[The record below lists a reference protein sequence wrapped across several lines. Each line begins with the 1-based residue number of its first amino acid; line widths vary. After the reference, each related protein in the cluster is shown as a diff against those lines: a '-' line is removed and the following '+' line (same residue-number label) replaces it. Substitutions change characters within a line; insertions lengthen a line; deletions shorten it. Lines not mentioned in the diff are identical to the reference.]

1 MGASAAGRS
10 PALIT
15 REEAH
20 RRTLLL
26 AIGTLLLFSVSPLFG
41 HHFAKG
47 LEQGLR
53 GQDHL
58 GALCLIA
65 LHTLLRPVHLLFH
78 ALVIIGV
85 AYAVFDRVRAVLR
98 VRGTL
103 ASLHSTAPV
112 EHDPFWRAANGA
124 GLDPERI
131 RIVRGLPTPAFT
143 AGWFR
148 PRIYAAESLAERLS
162 PEELQALL
170 AHEGAHVARRDPLRL
185 SLLRFLA
192 LTLFWLPAL
201 RRLADDMADEA
212 EIQADDRAAREQ
224 PLALASAILSLAT
237 WRTAGPAWG
246 EGVGFAHR
254 TDLLDRRI
262 RRLAGEEPAPV
273 SRLTRRSVVG
283 AMLALA
289 LVGASGAIMS
299 HPLPVDHLAHPSN
312 HCGHPGES
320 SFGHLFCR
328 WGVPREA
335 GRLCPHAAPV
345 A

>member
-1 MGASAAGRS
+1 MSATAPGRS
-10 PALIT
+10 PALVT

-26 AIGTLLLFSVSPLFG
+26 GIGTLLLFSVSPLFG
-41 HHFAKG
+41 HHFAAG

-78 ALVIIGV
+78 VLLVVGL
-85 AYAVFDRVRAVLR
+85 AYALYDRFRAARRVRA
-98 VRGTL
+98 TL
-103 ASLHSTAPV
+103 ASLHSAAPAEGDAFWTAAAAAKI
-112 EHDPFWRAANGA
+112 DPATVRV
-124 GLDPERI
+124 
-131 RIVRGLPTPAFT
+131 VRGLPNPAFT
-143 AGWFR
+143 AGWLR
-148 PRIYAAESLAERLS
+148 PRVYVAAALADRLS
-162 PEELQALL
+162 ANELQAVL

-185 SLLRFLA
+185 SLLRLLA
-192 LTLFWLPAL
+192 LTLFWLPVL
-201 RRLADDMADEA
+201 RRLADDVADEA

-224 PLALASAILSLAT
+224 PLALASAILSLAS

-246 EGVGFAHR
+246 EGVGFAQR
-254 TDLLDRRI
+254 MNLLDRRI

-299 HPLPVDHLAHPSN
+299 HPLPVDHMAHPSN

-320 SFGHLFCR
+320 PFGHLFCR
-328 WGVPREA
+328 WDVPRQA
-335 GRLCPHAAPV
+335 GRLCPHAPV

>member
-1 MGASAAGRS
+1 MAMVSGRS
-10 PALIT
+10 PGLVT

-41 HHFAKG
+41 HHFAEG

-58 GALCLIA
+58 GAMCLIA

-78 ALVIIGV
+78 VLVIAGL
-85 AYAVFDRVRAVLR
+85 AYALYDRVRALLR
-98 VRGTL
+98 VRRIL
-103 ASLHSTAPV
+103 SSLHTAEPV
-112 EHDPFWRAANGA
+112 AGDPFWSAAKAA
-124 GLDPERI
+124 GLSSHQVRV
-131 RIVRGLPTPAFT
+131 VRGLPNPAFT
-143 AGWFR
+143 VGWFR
-148 PRIYAAESLAERLS
+148 PRVYVAEAVADRLR
-162 PEELQALL
+162 PDELQALL

-201 RRLADDMADEA
+201 RRLADDVTDEA

-224 PLALASAILSLAT
+224 PLALAAAILSLAS

-246 EGVGFAHR
+246 EGVGFAQR

-320 SFGHLFCR
+320 PLGHLFCR
-328 WGVPREA
+328 WDVPREA
-335 GRLCPHAAPV
+335 GRLCPHAPV

>member
-1 MGASAAGRS
+1 MSVAAAGRS
-10 PALIT
+10 PDLIT

-41 HHFAKG
+41 HHFAEG

-58 GALCLIA
+58 GAICLIA

-78 ALVIIGV
+78 VLVVAGL
-85 AYAVFDRVRAVLR
+85 AYALYDRVRALLH
-98 VRGTL
+98 VRRTL
-103 ASLHSTAPV
+103 SSLHSAEPAPG
-112 EHDPFWRAANGA
+112 DPLWSAAKAA
-124 GLDPERI
+124 GLSPHQ
-131 RIVRGLPTPAFT
+131 VRVVRELPNPAFT
-143 AGWFR
+143 VGWFR
-148 PRIYAAESLAERLS
+148 PRVYIAEAVADRLG
-162 PEELQALL
+162 PDELQALL

-201 RRLADDMADEA
+201 RRLADDVADEA

-224 PLALASAILSLAT
+224 PLALASAILALAS
-237 WRTAGPAWG
+237 WRTPGGAWG
-246 EGVGFAHR
+246 EGVGFAQR

-262 RRLAGEEPAPV
+262 RRLAGEEPPPV
-273 SRLTRRSVVG
+273 SRLTRGSVVG

-299 HPLPVDHLAHPSN
+299 HPLPVDHLAHPST

-320 SFGHLFCR
+320 PFGHLFCR
-328 WGVPREA
+328 WDARHEA
-335 GRLCPHAAPV
+335 GRLCPHAPV

>member
-1 MGASAAGRS
+1 MVDLAAGRS

-41 HHFAKG
+41 HHFAEG

-78 ALVIIGV
+78 ALVVVGL
-85 AYAVFDRVRAVLR
+85 AYALYDRVRAVLR

-103 ASLHSTAPV
+103 SSLHSTVPADG
-112 EHDPFWRAANGA
+112 DPFWRAASAA

-143 AGWFR
+143 VGWVR
-148 PRIYAAESLAERLS
+148 PRIYAAESLPDRLS
-162 PEELQALL
+162 ADELQALI

-201 RRLADDMADEA
+201 RRLADDMGDEA

-224 PLALASAILSLAT
+224 PLALASAILALAS
-237 WRTAGPAWG
+237 WHTAGPAWG
-246 EGVGFAHR
+246 EGVGFAQR

-262 RRLAGEEPAPV
+262 RRLAGEEPPPV
-273 SRLTRRSVVG
+273 SRLTRGSVVA

-320 SFGHLFCR
+320 PFGHLFCR
-328 WGVPREA
+328 WDVPREA
-335 GRLCPHAAPV
+335 GRLCPHAAV

>member
-1 MGASAAGRS
+1 MTATPRGRS
-10 PALIT
+10 VALVT

-26 AIGTLLLFSVSPLFG
+26 AVGTLLLFSVSPLFG
-41 HHFAKG
+41 HHFAEG

-78 ALVIIGV
+78 ALVLVGL
-85 AYAVFDRVRAVLR
+85 AYALYDRIRAVLR

-103 ASLHSTAPV
+103 ASLQGSVPT
-112 EHDPFWRAANGA
+112 EGDPFWVAAKDA
-124 GLDPERI
+124 GLDRDRI

-143 AGWFR
+143 VGWLR
-148 PRIYAAESLAERLS
+148 PRIYVAESLAERLS
-162 PEELQALL
+162 PDELQALV

-224 PLALASAILSLAT
+224 PLALASAILALAS
-237 WRTAGPAWG
+237 WRSTGPAWG
-246 EGVGFAHR
+246 EGVGFAQR

-262 RRLAGEEPAPV
+262 RRLAGEEPPPV
-273 SRLTRRSVVG
+273 SRLTRGSVVA

-320 SFGHLFCR
+320 PFGHLFCR

-335 GRLCPHAAPV
+335 GRLCPHAPV
-345 A
+345 V

>member
-1 MGASAAGRS
+1 MSATAPGRS
-10 PALIT
+10 PSLVT

-26 AIGTLLLFSVSPLFG
+26 GIGMLLLFSVSPLFG
-41 HHFAKG
+41 HHFAAG

-78 ALVIIGV
+78 VLMIVGL
-85 AYAVFDRVRAVLR
+85 AYALYDRFRAARRVRA
-98 VRGTL
+98 TL
-103 ASLHSTAPV
+103 ASLHSSAPA
-112 EHDPFWRAANGA
+112 EGDAFWAAAAQAKMDPAAV
-124 GLDPERI
+124 RV
-131 RIVRGLPTPAFT
+131 VRGLPNPAFT

-148 PRIYAAESLAERLS
+148 PRVYVAAALADRLS
-162 PEELQALL
+162 ADELQAVL
-170 AHEGAHVARRDPLRL
+170 AHEGAHVTRRDPLRL

-192 LTLFWLPAL
+192 LTLFWLPVL
-201 RRLADDMADEA
+201 RRLADDVADEA

-224 PLALASAILSLAT
+224 PLALASAILSLAS

-246 EGVGFAHR
+246 EGVGFAQR
-254 TDLLDRRI
+254 MNLLDRRI

-289 LVGASGAIMS
+289 LVGASGAIMA
-299 HPLPVDHLAHPSN
+299 HPLPVDPMAHPSN
-312 HCGHPGES
+312 HCGHRGES
-320 SFGHLFCR
+320 PFGHLFCR
-328 WGVPREA
+328 WDVPRHA
-335 GRLCPHAAPV
+335 GRLCPHAPV

>member
-1 MGASAAGRS
+1 MAASAAGQS

-41 HHFAKG
+41 HHFAEG

-103 ASLHSTAPV
+103 ASLHGTAPL
-112 EHDPFWRAANGA
+112 ERDPFWRAADRA

-131 RIVRGLPTPAFT
+131 RVVRGLPTPAFT
-143 AGWFR
+143 VGWFR

-162 PEELQALL
+162 PEELQALI

-224 PLALASAILSLAT
+224 PLALASAILALAS
-237 WRTAGPAWG
+237 WRTTGPAWG
-246 EGVGFAHR
+246 EGVGFAQR

-262 RRLAGEEPAPV
+262 RRLAGEEPPPT
-273 SRLTRRSVVG
+273 SRLTRGSVVA
-283 AMLALA
+283 AMLALG

-320 SFGHLFCR
+320 PFGHLFCR

>member
-1 MGASAAGRS
+1 MGVAVGGRS
-10 PALIT
+10 PDLIT

-41 HHFAKG
+41 HHFADG
-47 LEQGLR
+47 LEHGLR

-58 GALCLIA
+58 GAMCLIA
-65 LHTLLRPVHLLFH
+65 LHAILRPVHLLFH
-78 ALVIIGV
+78 VLMVAGV
-85 AYAVFDRVRAVLR
+85 AYASYDRLRAALR
-98 VRGTL
+98 VRRTL
-103 ASLHSTAPV
+103 SSLHTTDPEEGDRFWNAATA
-112 EHDPFWRAANGA
+112 A
-124 GLDPERI
+124 GLQPQRV
-131 RIVRGLPTPAFT
+131 RVVRGLPNPAFT
-143 AGWFR
+143 VGWFR
-148 PRIYAAESLAERLS
+148 PRVFVAEAVADRLS

-170 AHEGAHVARRDPLRL
+170 AHEGAHVARRDPMRL

-201 RRLADDMADEA
+201 RRLADDVADEA

-224 PLALASAILSLAT
+224 PLALASAILALAS
-237 WRTAGPAWG
+237 WRTTGAAWG
-246 EGVGFAHR
+246 EGVGFAQR
-254 TDLLDRRI
+254 ADLLDRRI
-262 RRLAGEEPAPV
+262 RRLAGEEPPPV
-273 SRLTRRSVVG
+273 SRLTRGSVMA

-312 HCGHPGES
+312 HCGHEGES
-320 SFGHLFCR
+320 PFGHLFCR

-335 GRLCPHAAPV
+335 GQLCPHAPV

>member
-1 MGASAAGRS
+1 MATVVSGRS
-10 PALIT
+10 PGLVT

-26 AIGTLLLFSVSPLFG
+26 AIATLLLFSVSPLFG
-41 HHFAKG
+41 HHFAAG

-58 GALCLIA
+58 GAMCLIA
-65 LHTLLRPVHLLFH
+65 LHALLRPVHLLFH
-78 ALVIIGV
+78 VLVVAGLTYAL
-85 AYAVFDRVRAVLR
+85 YDRVRALLR
-98 VRGTL
+98 VRRTL
-103 ASLHSTAPV
+103 SSLHTAEPV
-112 EHDPFWRAANGA
+112 AGDPFWSAATAA
-124 GLDPERI
+124 GLSPHQ
-131 RIVRGLPTPAFT
+131 VGVARGLPNPAFT

-148 PRIYAAESLAERLS
+148 PRVYVAEAVADRLG
-162 PEELQALL
+162 PDELQALL

-201 RRLADDMADEA
+201 RRLADDVADEA

-224 PLALASAILSLAT
+224 PLALASAILALAS
-237 WRTAGPAWG
+237 WRTPGGAWG
-246 EGVGFAHR
+246 EVVGFAQR

-312 HCGHPGES
+312 HCGHPGAS
-320 SFGHLFCR
+320 PFGHLFCR
-328 WGVPREA
+328 WGVPPQA
-335 GRLCPHAAPV
+335 GRLCPHAPV

>member
-1 MGASAAGRS
+1 MAASAAGRS

-41 HHFAKG
+41 HHFAEG

-78 ALVIIGV
+78 ALVVIGL
-85 AYAVFDRVRAVLR
+85 AYALYDRIRAVLR

-103 ASLHSTAPV
+103 GSLHSTVPADG
-112 EHDPFWRAANGA
+112 DPFWLAAKGA
-124 GLDPERI
+124 GINADRI
-131 RIVRGLPTPAFT
+131 RIVRELPTPAFT
-143 AGWFR
+143 VGWLR
-148 PRIYAAESLAERLS
+148 PRIYVAESLAERLS
-162 PEELQALL
+162 PDELQALI

-212 EIQADDRAAREQ
+212 EIQADDRAAREH
-224 PLALASAILSLAT
+224 PLALASAILALAS
-237 WRTAGPAWG
+237 WRTTGPAWG
-246 EGVGFAHR
+246 EGVGFAQR

-262 RRLAGEEPAPV
+262 RRLAGEEPPPV
-273 SRLTRRSVVG
+273 SRLTRGSVLA

-320 SFGHLFCR
+320 PFGHLFCR
-328 WGVPREA
+328 WNVPPET
-335 GRLCPHAAPV
+335 GRLCPHAPV
-345 A
+345 V

>member
-1 MGASAAGRS
+1 MAAVVSGRS
-10 PALIT
+10 PGLVT

-41 HHFAKG
+41 HHVAAG

-58 GALCLIA
+58 GAMCLVA

-78 ALVIIGV
+78 VLVVVGL
-85 AYAVFDRVRAVLR
+85 AYALYDRAHALLR
-98 VRGTL
+98 VRRTL
-103 ASLHSTAPV
+103 ASLHGAEPAPG
-112 EHDPFWRAANGA
+112 DPFWSAATAA
-124 GLDPERI
+124 GLSPHRV
-131 RIVRGLPTPAFT
+131 RVVRGLPNPAFT
-143 AGWFR
+143 VGWFR
-148 PRIYAAESLAERLS
+148 PRVFIAEAVADRLG
-162 PEELQALL
+162 PDELQALL

-201 RRLADDMADEA
+201 RRLADDIADEA

-224 PLALASAILSLAT
+224 PLALASAILSLAS

-246 EGVGFAHR
+246 EGVGFAQR

-320 SFGHLFCR
+320 PFGHLFCR

-335 GRLCPHAAPV
+335 GRLCPHAPV

>member
-1 MGASAAGRS
+1 MTSATAGRTT
-10 PALIT
+10 ALIT
-15 REEAH
+15 REDAH

-26 AIGTLLLFSVSPLFG
+26 GIGTLLLFSISPLFG
-41 HHFAKG
+41 HHFAAG
-47 LEQGLR
+47 LEQALR

-58 GALCLIA
+58 GAMCLIA
-65 LHTLLRPVHLLFH
+65 LHALLRPVHLLFH
-78 ALVIIGV
+78 VLMVVGL
-85 AYAVFDRVRAVLR
+85 AYAVYDRFHAVLR
-98 VRGTL
+98 VRRALGP
-103 ASLHSTAPV
+103 LHTAEPTV
-112 EHDPFWRAANGA
+112 GDAFWQAATAAGIDPR
-124 GLDPERI
+124 RI
-131 RIVRGLPTPAFT
+131 RVVRQLPNPAFT
-143 AGWFR
+143 VGWFR
-148 PRIYAAESLAERLS
+148 PRIYVAEAVAHRLGAD
-162 PEELQALL
+162 ELQALL

-224 PLALASAILSLAT
+224 PLALASAILALAS
-237 WRTAGPAWG
+237 WRTTASAWG
-246 EGVGFAHR
+246 EGVGFAQR

-262 RRLAGEEPAPV
+262 RRLAGEEPPPV
-273 SRLTRRSVVG
+273 SRLTRGSVVG

-320 SFGHLFCR
+320 PFGHLFCR
-328 WGVPREA
+328 WDVRPEA
-335 GRLCPHAAPV
+335 GRLCPHAPV

>member
-1 MGASAAGRS
+1 MAGEVAGRS
-10 PALIT
+10 PSLIT

-41 HHFAKG
+41 HHFAAG

-58 GALCLIA
+58 GAMCLIA
-65 LHTLLRPVHLLFH
+65 LHMLLRPVHLLFH
-78 ALVIIGV
+78 VLVVVGV
-85 AYAVFDRVRAVLR
+85 AYALYDRVRALLR
-98 VRGTL
+98 VRRTL
-103 ASLHSTAPV
+103 STLHTAAPAPG
-112 EHDPFWRAANGA
+112 DPFWSAAKA
-124 GLDPERI
+124 VGLSPHRV
-131 RIVRGLPTPAFT
+131 RVVRGLPNPAFT
-143 AGWFR
+143 VGWLR
-148 PRIYAAESLAERLS
+148 PRVYVAEAVADRLG
-162 PEELQALL
+162 PDELQALL

-201 RRLADDMADEA
+201 RRLADDVADEA
-212 EIQADDRAAREQ
+212 EIQADDCAAREQ
-224 PLALASAILSLAT
+224 PLALASAILAVAS
-237 WRTAGPAWG
+237 WRTPGGAWG
-246 EGVGFAHR
+246 EGVGFAQR

-262 RRLAGEEPAPV
+262 RRLAGEEPPPV
-273 SRLTRRSVVG
+273 SRLTRGSVVG

-320 SFGHLFCR
+320 PFGHLFCR
-328 WGVPREA
+328 WDARHEA
-335 GRLCPHAAPV
+335 GRLCPHAPIA
-345 A
+345 

>member
-1 MGASAAGRS
+1 MGMAAAGRS
-10 PALIT
+10 PELIT

-41 HHFAKG
+41 HHFAEG

-58 GALCLIA
+58 GAMCLIA
-65 LHTLLRPVHLLFH
+65 LHAILRPVHLLFH
-78 ALVIIGV
+78 VLVVAGV
-85 AYAVFDRVRAVLR
+85 LYASYDRLRAALR
-98 VRGTL
+98 VRRTL
-103 ASLHSTAPV
+103 SSLHTTEPV
-112 EHDPFWRAANGA
+112 EGDRFWSAARAAR
-124 GLDPERI
+124 LDPERL
-131 RIVRGLPTPAFT
+131 RVVRGLPNPAFT

-148 PRIYAAESLAERLS
+148 PRVFVAEAVADRLS
-162 PEELQALL
+162 PDELQALL
-170 AHEGAHVARRDPLRL
+170 AHEGAHVDRRDPMRL

-201 RRLADDMADEA
+201 RRLADDIADEA

-224 PLALASAILSLAT
+224 PLALASAILSLAS

-246 EGVGFAHR
+246 EGVGFAQR

-312 HCGHPGES
+312 HCGHPGDS
-320 SFGHLFCR
+320 PFGHLFCR
-328 WGVPREA
+328 WGVPPQA
-335 GRLCPHAAPV
+335 GRLCPHAPV